1 MLAKKLKQLLCSA
14 IAVTAIMM
22 AQVPAQAAEIDP
34 EGTVTMAWAG
44 PMSSLDPHVVP
55 GLADQIYTFLMYD
68 RLLNLDPSVTL
79 QPMLAKSWAFTEDG
93 RALVLQLRDDV
104 LFQDGT
110 PFNAQAVKVN
120 LERGKTLEES
130 TVKTALQSIESIE
143 VASDFEVRL
152 NLVAGQGGNLP
163 AMLASTAGA
172 MISPKAIAD
181 GRDLRLDPRDS
192 GSGAYIPVTVRP
204 NDTVIFQRS
213 PVKYWDPKAGN
224 LKQFEV
230 RFVTQAAARLNG
242 VRAGQFDIAQ
252 ILGSDMQAAKKLAEG
267 GAFAAHEAQSSN
279 VQSMLLRGD
288 RENLKNAKLRQAI
301 VHAIDRQAIADA
313 VFGGACSATSQALMD
328 THWAFN
334 KELDGLSNYDPEK
347 AAALVKESGIA
358 APTFDIV
365 FSPGTSWEPQA
376 NIIQGMLS
384 KVGIDAK
391 LVPMPQ
397 QDGLTAVRNGQSDSF
412 VYVIV
417 GTVDPSMMVDALFTG
432 GYNLAPADEKVKIAE
447 LAGHAVDP
455 KQSIEQRAAIYRDIF
470 KIGAENAW
478 YFPICASKAV
488 WAHKKTISG
497 VEDAWWYF
505 ASLPDF
511 RNIAVEK

>member
-1 MLAKKLKQLLCSA
+1 MLTKLKFLLCSV
-14 IAVTAIMM
+14 IAATALSM
-22 AQVPAQAAEIDP
+22 AQVPVQAAEIDP
-34 EGTVTMAWAG
+34 EGSVTMAWAG
-44 PMSSLDPHVVP
+44 PMASLDPHVVP

-79 QPMLAKSWAFTEDG
+79 QPMLAKSWAFVDDG

-104 LFQDGT
+104 VFQDGT
-110 PFNAQAVKVN
+110 PFNAEAVKIN
-120 LERGKTLEES
+120 LERGKNLETS
-130 TVKTALQSIESIE
+130 TVKTALQSIKSID
-143 VASDFEVRL
+143 VVSDHEVRL
-152 NLVAGQGGNLP
+152 NLVPGQGGNLP

-181 GRDLRLDPRDS
+181 GRDLRLDPRDA
-192 GSGAYIPVTVRP
+192 GSGAYMPVTVRP
-204 NDTVIFQRS
+204 NDTVIFTRS
-213 PVKYWDPKAGN
+213 PVKYWDTHAGH
-224 LKQFEV
+224 LKKFEV

-242 VRAGQFDIAQ
+242 IRAGQFDLAQ

-267 GAFAAHEAQSSN
+267 GVFAAHEAQTSN

-288 RENLKNAKLRQAI
+288 RENLKNVKLRQAI
-301 VHAIDRQAIADA
+301 VHAIDRKAIALA
-313 VFGGACSATSQALMD
+313 VFGGNCQVTSQALVD
-328 THWAFN
+328 THWAYN
-334 KELDGLSNYDPEK
+334 KELDSLSNYDPEK

-358 APTFDIV
+358 SPTFDIV

-376 NIIQGMLS
+376 NIIQGMLA
-384 KVGIDAK
+384 KVGINAK

-432 GYNLAPADEKVKIAE
+432 GYNLAPADAKAKIAVM
-447 LAGHAVDP
+447 ADQAVNP
-455 KQSIEQRAAIYRDIF
+455 KQTPEQRAAIYRDIF
-470 KIGAENAW
+470 KLGAENAW
-478 YFPICASKAV
+478 YFPICASKVV
-488 WAHKKTISG
+488 WAHKKNISG

-511 RNIAVEK
+511 RGIAVNK